1 MKNLMN
7 IMWTVVL
14 FTVIV
19 AAVAVVVDTVSD
31 ANIDKAFIC
40 EVIEIFLGFVVDIL
54 GFLVDIF
61 CGRR

>member
-1 MKNLMN
+1 MKHIMN

-31 ANIDKAFIC
+31 ANIDKAFVC

-61 CGRR
+61 RGRR